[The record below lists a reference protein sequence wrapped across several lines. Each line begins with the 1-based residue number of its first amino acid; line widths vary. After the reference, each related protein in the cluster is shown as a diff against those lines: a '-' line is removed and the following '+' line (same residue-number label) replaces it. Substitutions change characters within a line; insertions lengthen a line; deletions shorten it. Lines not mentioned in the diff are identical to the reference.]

1 MRELKIDPKLKDL
14 MPPLAK
20 EEYEKLEKNIVENG
34 FDKNFPIMEWNG
46 YIADGHNRYKIC
58 KEHNVN
64 NYTVGTFAYKTK
76 EEIMEWMTDIQL
88 GRRNLSAIQRIS
100 VAEKYRPVY
109 KKQAKE
115 NVSLG
120 DGDKKSGL
128 SKLTNPIT
136 TNEKINVRNKLAK
149 MANISLDTY
158 AKGKKYLI
166 PVTMKLK
173 RKSHRAI

>member
-1 MRELKIDPKLKDL
+1 MRELKIDPELKDL

-34 FDKNFPIMEWNG
+34 FDKNFPIMEWM
-46 YIADGHNRYKIC
+46 I
-58 KEHNVN
+58 
-64 NYTVGTFAYKTK
+64 
-76 EEIMEWMTDIQL
+76 DIQL

-136 TNEKINVRNKLAK
+136 TNEKINVWNKLAK

-158 AKGKKYLI
+158 AKGEKILDSGNDEIKEKVSSGNMSINPAYKKLR
-166 PVTMKLK
+166 K
-173 RKSHRAI
+173 RK

>member
-1 MRELKIDPKLKDL
+1 
-14 MPPLAK
+14 
-20 EEYEKLEKNIVENG
+20 
-34 FDKNFPIMEWNG
+34 
-46 YIADGHNRYKIC
+46 
-58 KEHNVN
+58 
-64 NYTVGTFAYKTK
+64 
-76 EEIMEWMTDIQL
+76 MTDIQL
-88 GRRNLSAIQRIS
+88 SRCNLSAIQRIS

>member
-1 MRELKIDPKLKDL
+1 MRELKIDPELKDL

-34 FDKNFPIMEWNG
+34 FDKNFPIMEWM
-46 YIADGHNRYKIC
+46 I
-58 KEHNVN
+58 
-64 NYTVGTFAYKTK
+64 
-76 EEIMEWMTDIQL
+76 DIQL

-158 AKGKKYLI
+158 AKGEKILDSGNDEIKEKVSSGNMSINPAYKKLR
-166 PVTMKLK
+166 K
-173 RKSHRAI
+173 RK

>member
-1 MRELKIDPKLKDL
+1 MKT
-14 MPPLAK
+14 
-20 EEYEKLEKNIVENG
+20 G
-34 FDKNFPIMEWNG
+34 FVKNFPIMEWNG

-76 EEIMEWMTDIQL
+76 EEIMEWMIDIQL

-100 VAEKYRPVY
+100 VAEKYRHVY